1 MRQLQPIE
9 KQERIEMVDALRGL
23 ALLGILLANSP
34 YTENFSSAADTTLSF
49 LFHLLIEKKFIT
61 IFSMLFGFGFYVQL
75 KRAEEA
81 GINFRSYYLKRMFIL
96 LLIGCLHA
104 YLFWNGDIIRNYALC
119 GMALLLI
126 YKWSPKRIITTGI
139 IFSVVFTAMVFILNG
154 AIGVRY
160 SYDTAIVQEHPVA
173 DSYLR
178 YLWINTRI
186 DSFVNF
192 IQDSPITMVF
202 CFGNMLIG
210 FWMARAGFFQHPQKF
225 NLVRKKLIIAG
236 LILGITASCV
246 FWMITTG
253 KLELTPALLWLPFLI
268 VAGLLLQSLFYVSA
282 FINLSRA
289 KWSRKFLSLFI
300 PVGKM
305 SLTAY
310 LFQTVFY
317 LSVFFHWTNGFRLYG
332 KIGLTETYLI
342 ALFFF
347 ILQILFCRLWLKY
360 FDQGPVETL
369 WKSIS
374 YKFSNNKT
382 FKVMK
387 QKLVI
392 TVACVLFSKIVFSQW
407 ETGAGI
413 GISIPVTG
421 YSEVLKTGWQLNAD
435 GRYRMK
441 KGTFALGMKAQFVR
455 LQKDKDP
462 NDAFQ
467 NARMTI
473 APLLFIAEFSSVKG
487 KVQPYMS
494 GGLGITFFNL
504 NYDTSPTNGETV
516 FNVSFTMMPL
526 VGLRYASIG
535 NIYPFI
541 ESGFIL
547 LADGPPIGFPKGGK
561 MTGYQS
567 IVAGVCYRFR

>member
-1 MRQLQPIE
+1 MRPLQPIE

-23 ALLGILLANSP
+23 ALLGILLANTP
-34 YTENFSSAADTTLSF
+34 YTENPGSAADTTLNF

-81 GINFRSYYLKRMFIL
+81 GINFSGYYLKRMLIL

-119 GMALLLI
+119 GMALLFI
-126 YKWSPKRIITTGI
+126 YKWSSKRIIRTGI
-139 IFSVVFTAMVFILNG
+139 LFSVVFTAMVFILNG
-154 AIGVRY
+154 AIGVQY
-160 SYDTAIVQEHPVA
+160 TYDTTIVREHPVA

-178 YLWINTRI
+178 YLWINTRT

-210 FWMARAGFFQHPQKF
+210 FWMARSGFFQQPEKF

-236 LILGITASCV
+236 VLLGITASYV

-253 KLELTPALLWLPFLI
+253 KLELTPALLWLPFFI
-268 VAGLLLQSLFYVSA
+268 VTGLLLQSLFYVSA
-282 FINLSRA
+282 FIDLSRTKA
-289 KWSRKFLSLFI
+289 RKLLSLFT

-310 LFQTVFY
+310 LLQTVFY
-317 LSVFFHWTNGFRLYG
+317 LLVFFHWTNGFRLYG
-332 KIGLTETYLI
+332 KIGMTETYLI
-342 ALFFF
+342 AIVFFAF
-347 ILQILFCRLWLKY
+347 QVLLCRLWLKY
-360 FDQGPVETL
+360 YDQGPVETL
-369 WKSIS
+369 WKRLS
-374 YKFSNNKT
+374 YKFSNNKNS
-382 FKVMK
+382 KVMK

-392 TVACVLFSKIVFSQW
+392 TVFCVLFSKIAFSQW
-407 ETGAGI
+407 ETGAGL
-413 GISIPVTG
+413 GISVPVTG
-421 YSEVLKTGWQLNAD
+421 YGEVLKTGWQLNAD

-441 KGTFALGMKAQFVR
+441 KGNFAIGMKAQFVR
-455 LQKDKDP
+455 LQEDKDP

-473 APLLFIAEFSSVKG
+473 APLLFTAEFSSAKG
-487 KVQPYMS
+487 KVQPYLS
-494 GGLGITFFNL
+494 GGLGIIFFNL

-526 VGLRYASIG
+526 VGLRYAPVG

-541 ESGFIL
+541 ESGLVL
-547 LADGPPIGFPKGGK
+547 LADGPPIGFPKGQK
-561 MTGYQS
+561 MTGYHS